1 MNAGQML
8 LAGFTGLFTKVEGE
22 LLMLYD
28 HFKRLKLNDGFESID
43 MQQEQK
49 NLKVEHVVIYL
60 KN

>member
-1 MNAGQML
+1 ML